1 MHTLTNYSVI
11 VVVVMVAVVM
21 LVGYEQKGR
30 AARCTVL
37 NNKMIFFDI
46 FVLRYDVGIRLFAF
60 LF

>member
-1 MHTLTNYSVI
+1 MA
-11 VVVVMVAVVM
+11 AVVM

-46 FVLRYDVGIRLFAF
+46 FVLRCYTTYVLGYLPFKKKEQ
-60 LF
+60 

>member
-1 MHTLTNYSVI
+1 MM
-11 VVVVMVAVVM
+11 MVAVM

-46 FVLRYDVGIRLFAF
+46 FVLRYDVRIRLFAF